1 MAAAHSSGLHHH
13 HQGIPVDATAY
24 PMDPT
29 LTVDIPEAD
38 DLRLV
43 GESLV
48 TSPPSMAGAQPSNIL
63 PTTGLGHA
71 VDEVGADVGSAL
83 TKQIEIQ
90 TQLHEQLKKQ
100 RALQQ
105 AIEAHGNYLECILE
119 QQRCG
124 KGRRG

>member
-1 MAAAHSSGLHHH
+1 M
-13 HQGIPVDATAY
+13 DATAY

-119 QQRCG
+119 QQRLRQG
-124 KGRRG
+124 GGGDGQHSWRDNAGGRAN